1 MTSNTSN
8 NPSLRQSPRHEPAE
22 VIPLNRE
29 TSLLDWLEASGRLL
43 ARDNQEPDYLVD
55 EEPEISDLMG
65 ADDSPYDDDMDLDDE
80 PVEIDDLD

>member
-1 MTSNTSN
+1 MY

-22 VIPLNRE
+22 VIPLKQE

-43 ARDNQEPDYLVD
+43 ARDVQEPDYLLH

-65 ADDSPYDDDMDLDDE
+65 ADDGPYDDDVDDE
-80 PVEIDDLD
+80 PLGIDDEG

>member
-1 MTSNTSN
+1 MTMY

-22 VIPLNRE
+22 VIPVQQE

-43 ARDNQEPDYLVD
+43 ARDVQEPDYLLD

-65 ADDSPYDDDMDLDDE
+65 ADDGPYDDDDDE
-80 PVEIDDLD
+80 PLGIDEEG